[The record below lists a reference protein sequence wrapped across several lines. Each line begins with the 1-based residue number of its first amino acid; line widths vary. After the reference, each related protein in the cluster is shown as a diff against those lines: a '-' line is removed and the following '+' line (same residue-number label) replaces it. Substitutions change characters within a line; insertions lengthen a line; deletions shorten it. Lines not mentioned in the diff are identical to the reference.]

1 MSTCWCAA
9 YRIGTAISIAGQH
22 NKTRRP
28 FANFRM
34 NEEAVGW
41 MAALGAML
49 AFGSFGVPIKSDAA
63 NSVNVDPLVFQSY
76 KSGVCFLTSWLILL
90 KSDVPFSF
98 TPWGIVSCL
107 FWVPGGVA
115 TVFAIRNAGL
125 AIAIGVGG
133 SSIVLVSFA
142 WGIFI
147 FQEPIHSKW
156 GASLAVAMMMAGLAG
171 MSYYSSPT
179 TIAAAVADNIP
190 DDGAGRSDLSRTDF
204 VSMTSRDEHGGDES
218 QQERMV
224 NDDNIATEE
233 YMERRLNGKNAG
245 DIHATMRT
253 EFSESLNSAN
263 SNEHNND
270 NGEELFQD
278 EHDDAISI
286 NSSNSAVLPQQQQH
300 TMSQSTSHHD
310 PLERLYVCG
319 IPLTRRQL
327 GISGALFNGIW
338 GGSIMAPMKFAKA
351 SSSGGG
357 GNTQGVHYLISFG
370 IGAAVVTTALWVVR
384 WTMYVVQYQGNMNRA
399 YQALP
404 SFHWK
409 TLWRAG
415 GMSGLLWSVG
425 NFFSLISVHYLG
437 EGVGYSVVQAGMLGM
452 CILK

>member
-1 MSTCWCAA
+1 
-9 YRIGTAISIAGQH
+9 
-22 NKTRRP
+22 
-28 FANFRM
+28 M
-34 NEEAVGW
+34 NEEAIGW

-90 KSDVPFSF
+90 RSDVPFSF

-147 FQEPIHSKW
+147 FEEPVHSKW

-171 MSYYSSPT
+171 MAYFSSPT
-179 TIAAAVADNIP
+179 TIAAAVTQNS
-190 DDGAGRSDLSRTDF
+190 DDVSLDGRSDLNQTEF
-204 VSMTSRDEHGGDES
+204 VSMTLRDEHGGENS
-218 QQERMV
+218 QHEPMV
-224 NDDNIATEE
+224 EDDTIAAEE
-233 YMERRLNGKNAG
+233 YSVGPLNRKHAV
-245 DIHATMRT
+245 DIHETMRT
-253 EFSESLNSAN
+253 EITESLNSTYSNTN
-263 SNEHNND
+263 SND
-270 NGEELFQD
+270 NGDGLFQD
-278 EHDDAISI
+278 EHDDTTS
-286 NSSNSAVLPQQQQH
+286 SSRSNSPISQQPQQ
-300 TMSQSTSHHD
+300 TPSQSTSHHD

-327 GISGALFNGIW
+327 GIAGALFNGIW

-351 SSSGGG
+351 SSSS

-370 IGAAVVTTALWVVR
+370 IGAAVVTTALWVLR
-384 WTMYVVQYQGNMNRA
+384 WAMYVVQYQGDMNRA
-399 YQALP
+399 CRALP

-409 TLWRAG
+409 ILWRAG

-452 CILK
+452 GTIQC